1 MRYSKNGESR
11 KMEYPEVPPSGSG
24 KSRIGENRKRS
35 RGQPQNG
42 TAPFGGARGR
52 PEDAL
57 GKPADSAKIPTPP
70 ALSVQLK
77 EKRDAAIL
85 EKHKEG
91 MSERAIAKMFNMSKT
106 TVHDVIVEAVGNRES
121 RKPTTPEVSTSAI
134 PMASTEDR
142 SDTREDAR
150 S

>member
-1 MRYSKNGESR
+1 MSQRHLAVPEDDLKPYCKNGLGA
-11 KMEYPEVPPSGSG
+11 KLQYPE
-24 KSRIGENRKRS
+24 RL
-35 RGQPQNG
+35 
-42 TAPFGGARGR
+42 
-52 PEDAL
+52 PEDDL
-57 GKPADSAKIPTPP
+57 KMHWVNQRIPPRYPPPRSPP

-91 MSERAIAKMFNMSKT
+91 KSNKAIHKALSVHMATVAEVVGGTKMA
-106 TVHDVIVEAVGNRES
+106 EAQNCPPQS
-121 RKPTTPEVSTSAI
+121 STSTV

-142 SDTREDAR
+142 SETREDAR

>member
-1 MRYSKNGESR
+1 M
-11 KMEYPEVPPSGSG
+11 
-24 KSRIGENRKRS
+24 
-35 RGQPQNG
+35 
-42 TAPFGGARGR
+42 
-52 PEDAL
+52 
-57 GKPADSAKIPTPP
+57 
-70 ALSVQLK
+70 QLK

-91 MSERAIAKMFNMSKT
+91 MSNNAIAKMFNMT
-106 TVHDVIVEAVGNRES
+106 RQTVDNVVRDHAKNAES
-121 RKPTTPEVSTSAI
+121 AKFASPESSTSAV